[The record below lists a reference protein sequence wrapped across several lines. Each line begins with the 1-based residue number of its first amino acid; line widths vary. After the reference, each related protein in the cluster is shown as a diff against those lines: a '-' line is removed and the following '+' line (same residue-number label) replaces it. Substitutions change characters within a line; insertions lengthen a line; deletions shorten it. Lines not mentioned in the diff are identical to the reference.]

1 MTYLEVEM
9 PIIQSDYNPPFLF
22 KNGHFSTI
30 YAGVLRKIDG
40 FEQKRERIDLFDG
53 DFLDLDWS
61 FSNSKSQK
69 VVILIHGLE
78 GNAQRAYIT
87 GSAKQ
92 LNTNGYDVCAINL
105 RTCSG
110 EQNRLYRSYHS
121 GATEDLDAVIQ
132 HILTNKS
139 DYTNLFLKGFSL
151 GGNLT
156 LKYLGEDRDIP
167 SEIKA
172 AMAVSVP
179 CNLYSSSKELLKS
192 KNIPYAIKFKKHLM
206 GKLKAKQ
213 KLFPEKITDA
223 DIQNFITL
231 KDFDDIYTSRAHG
244 FKDALDYYEQ
254 CSSLPF
260 LSNIKTPT
268 LLLNAEN
275 DSFLG
280 PECFPYQEAKNNPHL
295 YLEVTKYGGHV
306 GYYGSNNIT
315 YSEKRVIKF
324 FNEVY

>member
-1 MTYLEVEM
+1 M
-9 PIIQSDYNPPFLF
+9 PIISSSYNPPFLF
-22 KNGHFSTI
+22 KNGHFSTV
-30 YAGVLRKIDG
+30 YAGMLRKIDS
-40 FEQKRERIDLFDG
+40 FEQKRERVELPDS

-61 FSNSKSQK
+61 LSLSKTTK
-69 VVILIHGLE
+69 VVLLIHGLE
-78 GNAQRAYIT
+78 GNAQRAYIL

-92 LNTNGYDVCAINL
+92 LNVNGYDVCAINL

-132 HILTNKS
+132 HILAKKN
-139 DYTNLFLKGFSL
+139 YNEIFIKGFSL

-156 LKYLGEDRDIP
+156 LKYLGEDRVIP
-167 SEIKA
+167 KEIKG

-179 CNLYSSSKELLKS
+179 CSLYSSCKELLKS
-192 KNIPYAIKFKKHLM
+192 KNIPYAIRFKKNLL
-206 GKLKAKQ
+206 GKLKGKQ
-213 KLFPEKITDA
+213 KYFPDKISDD
-223 DIQNFITL
+223 DIKNIVTL

-254 CSSLPF
+254 CSCLPF
-260 LSNIKTPT
+260 LPKINIPT

-280 PECFPYQEAKNNPHL
+280 PECFPYLEAENNSNL
-295 YLEVTKYGGHV
+295 YLEVSKYGGHV
-306 GYYGSNNIT
+306 GYYGSKNIT
-315 YSEKRVIKF
+315 YNEKRVIKF
-324 FNEVY
+324 FEEVL

>member
-1 MTYLEVEM
+1 M
-9 PIIQSDYNPPFLF
+9 PIVASAYNPPFLF

-30 YAGVLRKIDG
+30 YAGIWRKITD
-40 FEQKRERIDLFDG
+40 FDQKRERIDLPDG
-53 DFLDLDWS
+53 DFIDLDWS
-61 FSNSKSQK
+61 FASRPSKK

-78 GNAQRAYIT
+78 GNAQRAYIS

-92 LNTNGYDVCAINL
+92 LNQHEYDTCAINL

-132 HILTNKS
+132 HLLKQKNYDEI
-139 DYTNLFLKGFSL
+139 FLKGFSL

-167 SEIKA
+167 KEIKA
-172 AMAVSVP
+172 GMAVSVP
-179 CNLYSSSKELLKS
+179 CSLHSSCKELLKP
-192 KNIPYAIKFKKHLM
+192 KNIPYALRFKKNLVK
-206 GKLKAKQ
+206 KLKEKQ
-213 KLFPEKITDA
+213 KLFPKKISDD
-223 DIQNFITL
+223 DIKNIITL

-244 FKDALDYYEQ
+244 FIDALDYYEK
-254 CSSLPF
+254 SSCLPF
-260 LSNIKTPT
+260 LSKIKTPT
-268 LLLNAEN
+268 LLLTAEN

-280 PECFPYQEAKNNPHL
+280 PECFPYQEAENNPNF

-306 GYYGSNNIT
+306 GYFGSKNIT
-315 YSEKRVIKF
+315 YNEKRVIKF
-324 FNEVY
+324 FNQV

>member
-1 MTYLEVEM
+1 M
-9 PIIQSDYNPPFLF
+9 PLISSSYNPPFLF
-22 KNGHFSTI
+22 KNGHFSTV
-30 YAGVLRKIDG
+30 YAGAFRKIDN
-40 FEQKRERIDLFDG
+40 FSQKRERIELPDG

-61 FSNSKSQK
+61 FSGSVSSK
-69 VVILIHGLE
+69 VGILIHGLE
-78 GNAQRAYIT
+78 GNAQRAYIA

-121 GATEDLDAVIQ
+121 GATEDLDAVIH
-132 HILTNKS
+132 HILANKNYS
-139 DYTNLFLKGFSL
+139 EIFLKGFSL

-167 SEIKA
+167 KQVKA

-179 CNLYSSSKELLKS
+179 CSLHSSCNELLKS
-192 KNIPYAIKFKKHLM
+192 KNIPYALRFKKHLIK
-206 GKLKAKQ
+206 KLKAKQ
-213 KLFPEKITDA
+213 KQFPKKISDTDIA
-223 DIQNFITL
+223 QVITL
-231 KDFDDIYTSRAHG
+231 KDFDEIYTSRAHG
-244 FKDALDYYEQ
+244 FKDALDYYEK
-254 CSSLPF
+254 CSCLPF

-280 PECFPYQEAKNNPHL
+280 AACFPYQEAKNSTDL
-295 YLEVTKYGGHV
+295 YLEVSKYGGHV
-306 GYYGSNNIT
+306 GYYGQKNIT
-315 YSEKRVIKF
+315 YNEKRVIKF
-324 FNEVY
+324 FNEV

>member
-1 MTYLEVEM
+1 M
-9 PIIQSDYNPPFLF
+9 PIIASDYNPLFLF

-30 YAGVLRKIDG
+30 YAGMFRKIDD
-40 FEQKRERIDLFDG
+40 FEQKRERIELPDS

-61 FSNSKSQK
+61 FSNSTPHK

-78 GNAQRAYIT
+78 GNAQRAYIA

-92 LNTNGYDVCAINL
+92 LNSNGYDVCAINL

-132 HILTNKS
+132 HILARKN
-139 DYTNLFLKGFSL
+139 YNEIFLKGFSL

-156 LKYLGEDRDIP
+156 LKYLGEGRDIP
-167 SEIKA
+167 KEVKA

-179 CNLYSSSKELLKS
+179 CSLYSSCKELLKS
-192 KNIPYAIKFKKHLM
+192 KNIPYAIRFKKHLM
-206 GKLKAKQ
+206 EKLKEKQ
-213 KLFPEKITDA
+213 KHFPEKISNV
-223 DIQNFITL
+223 DINNIITL

-244 FKDALDYYEQ
+244 FKNALDYYEK
-254 CSSLPF
+254 CSCLPF
-260 LSNIKTPT
+260 LPNIKTPT
-268 LLLNAEN
+268 LLLSAEN

-280 PECFPYQEAKNNPHL
+280 PECFPYKEAENNPEF
-295 YLEVTKYGGHV
+295 YLEVSKYGGHV
-306 GYYGSNNIT
+306 GYYGSKNIT
-315 YSEKRVIKF
+315 YNEKRVIKF
-324 FNEVY
+324 FNEVK

>member
-1 MTYLEVEM
+1 M
-9 PIIQSDYNPPFLF
+9 PIITSDYNSSFLF
-22 KNGHFSTI
+22 KSGHFSTI
-30 YAGVLRKIDG
+30 YAGMLRKIDD
-40 FEQKRERIDLFDG
+40 FEQKRERIELLDG

-61 FSNSKSQK
+61 FSNASSRK

-78 GNAQRAYIT
+78 GNAQRAYIA
-87 GSAKQ
+87 GSAKH
-92 LNTNGYDVCAINL
+92 LNLNGYDVCAINL

-132 HILTNKS
+132 NILANKNYS
-139 DYTNLFLKGFSL
+139 EIFLKGFSL

-167 SEIKA
+167 KEVKA

-179 CNLYSSSKELLKS
+179 CNLYSSCKELLKS
-192 KNIPYAIKFKKHLM
+192 KNIPYAIRFKKHLM
-206 GKLKAKQ
+206 EKLKEKQ
-213 KLFPEKITDA
+213 KHFPEKITDA
-223 DIQNFITL
+223 DIKNIITL

-244 FKDALDYYEQ
+244 FKDALDYYEK
-254 CSSLPF
+254 CSCLPF

-280 PECFPYQEAKNNPHL
+280 PECYPKKEAEQNSNL
-295 YLEVTKYGGHV
+295 YLEISKHGGHV
-306 GYYGSNNIT
+306 GYYGSKNIT
-315 YSEKRVIKF
+315 YNEKRVIKF
-324 FNEVY
+324 FGEVL